1 MTYPAIGQHIEKT
14 QILIDDLTD
23 PLELDTDIFGEET
36 TYFVTGA
43 TYNKR
48 PLLTNTEVKTYLFT
62 LLHEAFQ
69 KHKWELQ
76 HWVILDNH
84 YHVLGKSL
92 HDEDLSEIFD
102 SVHERLTTYIRYHA
116 NYEKPVWENYWSY
129 CPKSFEDYMNRVNY
143 LLMNPVTHGYV
154 LDLRDYPFSSFHDV
168 LASEGKDQLVQQFTS
183 FTAYK
188 QLILHEAQG
197 DNF

>member
-1 MTYPAIGQHIEKT
+1 MTYPAIEQQFAQAQTLIET
-14 QILIDDLTD
+14 IAD
-23 PLELDTDIFGEET
+23 PPELDTDLFGKET

-48 PLLTNTEVKTYLFT
+48 PLLMSTEVKTYLFT

-92 HDEDLSEIFD
+92 HDQALSEIFD
-102 SVHERLTTYIRYHA
+102 SVHGRLTTYIRYHA
-116 NYEKPVWENYWSY
+116 NYEAPIWDNYWSY

-154 LDLRDYPFSSFHDV
+154 LDLRDYPFSSFHDA
-168 LASEGKDQLVQQFTS
+168 LASEGRDQLVQQFMT
-183 FTAYK
+183 FTGYK
-188 QLILHEAQG
+188 HLILHEAQR
-197 DNF
+197 DDF